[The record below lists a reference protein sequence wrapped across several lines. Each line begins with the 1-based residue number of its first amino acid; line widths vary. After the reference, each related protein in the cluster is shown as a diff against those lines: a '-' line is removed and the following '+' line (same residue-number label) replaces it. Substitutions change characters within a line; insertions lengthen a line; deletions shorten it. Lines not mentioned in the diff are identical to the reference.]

1 MIPLCSSAVRALRCF
16 FTMFTP
22 FTVTRPFLRKTRMT
36 SPRLPLSSP
45 RTTITWSPRTTG
57 IAIRSRLSA
66 CRFRLTARG
75 RSVRRNLRIR
85 ISDDLWRQR
94 HDLHVLPVAQLA
106 RDGAEDARR
115 PRLALLVDDH
125 DRVLVEADVAPVLSP
140 RLLCRAHHHRAG
152 DVGLLHRAIG
162 QRVLH
167 GDDHDVAETGVAPA
181 RAAQDADH
189 QGALRARVVR
199 DLHHRLLLDHGP
211 LSLALARALNDLD
224 HAPPLVL

>member
-1 MIPLCSSAVRALRCF
+1 
-16 FTMFTP
+16 
-22 FTVTRPFLRKTRMT
+22 MT
-36 SPRLPLSSP
+36 SPRFPLSSP
-45 RTTITWSPRTTG
+45 RTTCTWSPRTTG

-106 RDGAEDARR
+106 RDGAEDTRR

-125 DRVLVEADVAPVLSP
+125 DRVLVEADVAPVLPS
-140 RLLCRAHHHRAG
+140 RLLRRAHDHRPG
-152 DVGLLHRAIG
+152 DVGLLHRTVR

-167 GDDHDVAETGVAPA
+167 GDDHHVAETGIAPA
-181 RAAQDADH
+181 RAAE
-189 QGALRARVVR
+189 
-199 DLHHRLLLDHGP
+199 
-211 LSLALARALNDLD
+211 
-224 HAPPLVL
+224 